1 MPGLRT
7 AVAIACGYVVILV
20 MTLLGS
26 VVIALLMF
34 HGNAV
39 AVAPP
44 QYVAANAVLWLL
56 AGITAGGLTA
66 RMAPSRPLYH
76 AAALCVPILAIGII
90 AVLSPAAQSL
100 LPRWYEP
107 LVTALGAAGAISG
120 GILVKNEVS

>member
-7 AVAIACGYVVILV
+7 AVAIACGYVVLLV

-34 HGNAV
+34 HGNSV
-39 AVAPP
+39 AIAPP

-66 RMAPSRPLYH
+66 RMAPSRPVYH
-76 AAALCVPILAIGII
+76 AAALCVPILAIGVI
-90 AVLSPAAQSL
+90 AIFSSTAQSL
-100 LPRWYEP
+100 LPHWYEP
-107 LVTALGAAGAISG
+107 LVTALGAAGAVTG
-120 GILVKNEVS
+120 GLLAKDSSA